1 MSQEEIEAKLQKL
14 SEQLALLQKQ
24 HTDARR
30 GWVNW
35 LQRTSTMLAT
45 FGAAIFLGIFL
56 SHPAQDPNLLV
67 IALAVMAIFMLAVA
81 LWLWVSSVIAR
92 TGTAHGRMSRMGTRA
107 AE

>member
-14 SEQLALLQKQ
+14 SEQLALLQME
-24 HTDARR
+24 HTDTRR

-35 LQRTSTMLAT
+35 LQQTSTMLT
-45 FGAAIFLGIFL
+45 GFGAAIFLGIFL
-56 SHPAQDPNLLV
+56 SHPAQSPNLLV
-67 IALAVMAIFMLAVA
+67 VTLAVIAIFMLAVA

-92 TGTAHGRMSRMGTRA
+92 KGKLSWRGTHP